1 MRARSCLCCMRTL
14 PAAPQ
19 WAPTHVALADAYSS
33 APKTTSG
40 PDGETAKIL
49 CRVVATAERVLGKN
63 LAAVLG
69 RGDLALRLKGRRAAR
84 ATRSEKSAEAVGAR
98 AEAGRGESPG
108 TPEDFDRAKGRTERR
123 AKRP

>member
-49 CRVVATAERVLGKN
+49 CRVVATAERVFGKN
-63 LAAVLG
+63 LATVLG
-69 RGDLALRLKGRRAAR
+69 IKWPASYDPQPAR
-84 ATRSEKSAEAVGAR
+84 FCLLTA
-98 AEAGRGESPG
+98 
-108 TPEDFDRAKGRTERR
+108 
-123 AKRP
+123 

>member
-40 PDGETAKIL
+40 PDGPDGETAKIL
-49 CRVVATAERVLGKN
+49 CSVVATAERVLGKN
-63 LAAVLG
+63 LATVLG
-69 RGDLALRLKGRRAAR
+69 LGPK
-84 ATRSEKSAEAVGAR
+84 T
-98 AEAGRGESPG
+98 
-108 TPEDFDRAKGRTERR
+108 
-123 AKRP
+123 